1 MSPIPTTR
9 LGGQEVPVLGQGTWN
24 MGDDPAR
31 RKAEIEALQ
40 RGIDLGLRLIDTA
53 EMYGEGASER
63 LVGEA
68 IQGRRDDVFVVSK
81 AYPQNASR
89 SRLPQACERS
99 LRHLGTDHIDLY
111 LLHWRGAVPLAE
123 TVEAM
128 QALRQAGKIR
138 HWGVSNLDVD
148 DMEEL
153 IDAGGTHCATDQ
165 ILYNLTRRGPEY
177 DLLPWLEERQI
188 AAMAY
193 SPVEQGRL
201 KGHAALQKVARR
213 HSASDLQVALAWVLR
228 RQGVIAIPKAASRAH
243 VEDNAGALSLTLT
256 DEDLA
261 DLDRAFPPPRAKR
274 ALEML

>member
-1 MSPIPTTR
+1 MPTTR
-9 LGGQEVPVLGQGTWN
+9 LGGLDVPVLGQGTWN

-31 RKAEIEALQ
+31 RKSEIQALQ
-40 RGIDLGLRLIDTA
+40 RGIDLGLSLIDTA

-68 IQGRRDDVFVVSK
+68 IADRRDAAFIVSK
-81 AYPQNASR
+81 AYPHNASR

-99 LRHLGTDHIDLY
+99 LRNLGTDRIDLY
-111 LLHWRGAVPLAE
+111 LLHWRGSVPLAE
-123 TVEAM
+123 TIEAM
-128 QALRQAGKIR
+128 QALHQAGKIR
-138 HWGVSNLDVD
+138 QWGVSNLDVD
-148 DMEEL
+148 DMQEL
-153 IDAGGTHCATDQ
+153 FDAGGAHCATDQ

-177 DLLPWLEERQI
+177 DLLPWLEERGI

-201 KGHAALQKVARR
+201 KGHKALEKIAQR
-213 HSASDLQVALAWVLR
+213 HAASDLQVALAWVLR
-228 RQGVIAIPKAASRAH
+228 REGVIAIPKAGSRPH

-256 DEDLA
+256 EQDLA
-261 DLDRAFPPPRAKR
+261 ELDRAFPPPAGKR